1 MLGALCNVLFTDG
14 KFQRRI
20 HMKNLLVSAAAIL
33 ALSTGLSL
41 AAVGPSFNIVPTAE
55 IAKDGKIVF
64 AKSENSGSGNSG
76 SGHGSDDNGGDNH
89 GGNSSS
95 DDNGGDNRGGRGGST
110 DDNSTSSSSSNNSNN
125 DVSGSG
131 RKKPRI
137 KGGSGCDDAGD
148 VAEHAACQ

>member
-1 MLGALCNVLFTDG
+1 
-14 KFQRRI
+14 
-20 HMKNLLVSAAAIL
+20 MKNLLVSAAAIL

-41 AAVGPSFNIVPTAE
+41 AAVGPSFDNAPA
-55 IAKDGKIVF
+55 AKVGQDGVIHL
-64 AKSENSGSGNSG
+64 ARRGGSDNSGGG
-76 SGHGSDDNGGDNH
+76 DGRGHGRG
-89 GGNSSS
+89 S

-110 DDNSTSSSSSNNSNN
+110 DDNSSSSSSNNSAN

>member
-1 MLGALCNVLFTDG
+1 
-14 KFQRRI
+14 
-20 HMKNLLVSAAAIL
+20 MKNLLVSAAAIL

-41 AAVGPSFNIVPTAE
+41 AAVGPSFDNTPSVTVGHDGMI
-55 IAKDGKIVF
+55 ILAKRGG
-64 AKSENSGSGNSG
+64 SENSG
-76 SGHGSDDNGGDNH
+76 GGD
-89 GGNSSS
+89 GGRGRGS

-110 DDNSTSSSSSNNSNN
+110 DDNSSASSNNSAN